1 MLKLSRGIIKKN
13 KIIINFQKAKFVIPT
28 KNGHNMI
35 SPNFGIFMIK
45 FHKSD
50 DNILNI

>member
-28 KNGHNMI
+28 TNGHNMI
-35 SPNFGIFMIK
+35 SPNFGILIK